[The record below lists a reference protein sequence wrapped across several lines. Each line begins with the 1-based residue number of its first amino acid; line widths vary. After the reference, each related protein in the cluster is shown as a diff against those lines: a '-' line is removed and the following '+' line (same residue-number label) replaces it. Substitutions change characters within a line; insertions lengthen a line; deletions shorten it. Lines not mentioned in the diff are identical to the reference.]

1 MPGASGTTDAGP
13 DTCNR
18 NGSVGRELYVP
29 TNLNARKIDAKF
41 PHQRDDFACCRFCS
55 KHKFSLI
62 DKIIKQLRSALI

>member
-1 MPGASGTTDAGP
+1 MPGASGTTA
-13 DTCNR
+13 NR

-62 DKIIKQLRSALI
+62 DKIIKQIRSALI